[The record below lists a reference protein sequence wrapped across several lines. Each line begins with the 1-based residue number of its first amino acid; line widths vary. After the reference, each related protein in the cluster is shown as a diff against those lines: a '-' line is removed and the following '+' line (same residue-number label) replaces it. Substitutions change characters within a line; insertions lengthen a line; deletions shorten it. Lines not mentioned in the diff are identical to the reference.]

1 MQALMHPSFVK
12 IASSG
17 VKANA
22 TPVNGRQQPADEK
35 PVGTRFLAILL
46 SCLSACAGSP
56 GG

>member
-22 TPVNGRQQPADEK
+22 TQVNGRQQPADEK